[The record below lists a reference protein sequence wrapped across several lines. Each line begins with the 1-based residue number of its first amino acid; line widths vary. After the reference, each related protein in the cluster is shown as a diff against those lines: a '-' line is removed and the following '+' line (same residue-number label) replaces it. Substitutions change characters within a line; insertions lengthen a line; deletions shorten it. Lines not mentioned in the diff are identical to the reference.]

1 MTYYTSNLL
10 RFLACAL
17 ASLTLVACGVD
28 DSVTVDTTSEAV
40 GSSREPV
47 ANPDAAS
54 TVEGQEVVFSVLDND
69 TAEDIGA
76 VSVSILTQ
84 AAHGALFLGLDN
96 MVTYVPDASFT
107 GTDSFL
113 YQITDANGAIST
125 AMVSISVDCGA
136 ISCTYPIQLSWSA
149 GSTTDVSGYYVY
161 HGEISGEYVEKVW
174 VDGDTVAE
182 FTVSGL
188 GTHYFAVTAVSLSGI
203 ESSYSPEAVVV
214 L

>member
-1 MTYYTSNLL
+1 M
-10 RFLACAL
+10 
-17 ASLTLVACGVD
+17 
-28 DSVTVDTTSEAV
+28 
-40 GSSREPV
+40 
-47 ANPDAAS
+47 
-54 TVEGQEVVFSVLDND
+54 
-69 TAEDIGA
+69 
-76 VSVSILTQ
+76 
-84 AAHGALFLGLDN
+84 
-96 MVTYVPDASFT
+96 
-107 GTDSFL
+107 
-113 YQITDANGAIST
+113 

-161 HGEISGEYVEKVW
+161 HGEISGEYDEKVW

-203 ESSYSPEAVVV
+203 ESSYSPEALVV